1 MPRTRSF
8 PCSWVSCKKV
18 FNRKSDLCR
27 HYRIHTNERPYRCNF
42 PNCTKS
48 FIQRSALTVHS
59 RTHTGEKPHVCN
71 FANCSKAFSDS
82 SSLARHR
89 RIHTG
94 RRPYKC
100 LEPTCDRSFC
110 RKTTLTK
117 HQSRSHQPEAVSPSA
132 QSCESELYSQ
142 QAQHPMSMMSQSP
155 QVPQH
160 QLQSQQ
166 SQPQEQQLQ
175 SQPQHL
181 QSQPRPQQHSP
192 YQQQHSPVIAVPV
205 ADYFHHAQAQPTTVH
220 SIPISAEQSILP
232 PQVHYVTTGMIP
244 SQIPRYDIPITTSAS
259 VSTPT
264 SMDHLAYHHSVS
276 VSMPQQQRIQAPQP
290 VPIPHQADGGLQVL
304 PVVAGGAGG
313 QYMKEF
319 DQMKHGQQRF
329 FGSTFPEQM
338 NWEFLGLS

>member
-1 MPRTRSF
+1 
-8 PCSWVSCKKV
+8 
-18 FNRKSDLCR
+18 
-27 HYRIHTNERPYRCNF
+27 
-42 PNCTKS
+42 
-48 FIQRSALTVHS
+48 
-59 RTHTGEKPHVCN
+59 
-71 FANCSKAFSDS
+71 
-82 SSLARHR
+82 
-89 RIHTG
+89 
-94 RRPYKC
+94 
-100 LEPTCDRSFC
+100 
-110 RKTTLTK
+110 
-117 HQSRSHQPEAVSPSA
+117 
-132 QSCESELYSQ
+132 
-142 QAQHPMSMMSQSP
+142 
-155 QVPQH
+155 
-160 QLQSQQ
+160 
-166 SQPQEQQLQ
+166 Q

-192 YQQQHSPVIAVPV
+192 YQQQHSPIIAVPV

-264 SMDHLAYHHSVS
+264 SMDHLAYNHPVS

-290 VPIPHQADGGLQVL
+290 VPIPHQADGGFQVL
-304 PVVAGGAGG
+304 PVIAGGAGG

-329 FGSTFPEQM
+329 FGSAFPEQM